1 MSPDTT
7 GPVIES
13 TPSTSA
19 RLRRAV
25 AAELLELDR
34 TAERLAGRREE
45 LHAELAALE
54 HSLAGVEERRT
65 LLDRLTVPAA
75 APTVAP
81 AQLERVIASRPA
93 ALPRILRGT
102 AIRETAVGVLIAA
115 PEGAS
120 PIHYR
125 RWFELLEEAGFGVS
139 GRDPLAVFLTQVSR
153 SPLVRRTTTAG
164 VYELDREAPERLRR
178 QLARLQAQLRETAA
192 APAGADGPG
201 LRRRREQMTTAIG
214 RVERALEE
222 AARSVGYE
230 QVASAPHLTVA
241 RAG

>member
-1 MSPDTT
+1 MID
-7 GPVIES
+7 S

-34 TAERLAGRREE
+34 TAERLAGRREQ
-45 LHAELAALE
+45 LQAELAALE
-54 HSLAGVEERRT
+54 DGLAAVEERRT
-65 LLDRLTVPAA
+65 LLDRLIVPAGGA
-75 APTVAP
+75 GP
-81 AQLERVIASRPA
+81 AQLERVIAPA
-93 ALPRILRGT
+93 PTAARRIVRGT
-102 AIRETAVGVLIAA
+102 AIREAAIGVLRAA

-125 RWFELLEEAGFGVS
+125 RWFELLDEAGFGVS

-178 QLARLQAQLRETAA
+178 QLARLQAQLRDAAA

-201 LRRRREQMTTAIG
+201 LRRRREQITTAIG

-222 AARSVGYE
+222 AARSLGGD
-230 QVASAPHLTVA
+230 QVLSAPHLSVA